1 MTQIP
6 FSTQPVKL
14 TLGVQIDELVD
25 EYRKKT
31 DEELLRLARD
41 REQLTPEAISA
52 LTDELA
58 RRKIA
63 AQRFKAFDKEEER
76 YGCKETFRLKRQ
88 RARTAGRWWPR
99 IQLVAAYAIGFLV
112 YHLLPFKIPR
122 EWEDAAVVTF
132 LCTVAIGFMFQEFW
146 KRFTFWVSLAIA
158 AFAQLWVI
166 KALNPSANWHY
177 KNASILIGF
186 AVGLLVW
193 GAMFL
198 VLRRVSQDS
207 DTRSDFRHESQREP

>member
-1 MTQIP
+1 MQIQEP
-6 FSTQPVKL
+6 A
-14 TLGVQIDELVD
+14 D

-31 DEELLRLARD
+31 DDDLLRLASY
-41 REQLTPEAISA
+41 REQLTPEAASA

-63 AQRFKAFDKEEER
+63 AERFKAFSKQEER
-76 YGCKETFRLKRQ
+76 QGRKEAFRSKRQ
-88 RARTAGRWWPR
+88 RTRTVGRWRWG
-99 IQLVAAYAIGFLV
+99 IQLFAAYAIGFLV
-112 YHLLPFKIPR
+112 YHLLPFKIPK

-146 KRFTFWVSLAIA
+146 NRLSFWVSLAVA
-158 AFAQLWVI
+158 ALAQLWVI
-166 KALNPSANWHY
+166 KVLNPYAHWHY
-177 KNASILIGF
+177 KKASIVTGF

-198 VLRRVSQDS
+198 LLRRLNQDS
-207 DTRSDFRHESQREP
+207 DASSNFRDE